1 MPEGHRGVHVHFE
14 IEAYRFTFVSLL
26 WFLHLALILM
36 TFARIQHGTRGT
48 CVTVCGLDREDC
60 CNDACMKSVCMSM
73 HDVRRECPPKVFALT
88 LMYERSHGS
97 VPLMRRRVRLRSRGL
112 K

>member
-14 IEAYRFTFVSLL
+14 IVADRFTFVSLL
-26 WFLHLALILM
+26 WCLSLALIL

-73 HDVRRECPPKVFALT
+73 HDVRRECPKKVFVLT
-88 LMYERSHGS
+88 LMHVRSHGS
-97 VPLMRRRVRLRSRGL
+97 VPLMRRRVRPRSRGL
-112 K
+112 R